1 MHIVLLDAASD
12 GLAVIAEAL
21 SHYAD
26 VSALHL
32 FSHASP
38 ASVQL
43 GSSYLNSS
51 TINTS
56 ASLATLKSIGSSLTQ
71 DGMILLYGC
80 DLAEGSI
87 GQNFVS
93 QFASLTGVTVG
104 ASSNTTGAASLGG
117 DWQMEVIA
125 TPNGNFFTHSRWSAK
140 HCKCDCE

>member
-1 MHIVLLDAASD
+1 MKLETQATTATAQASGQQVAVIDTRLKDYEQIVAALSPTMHIVLLDATSD

-21 SHYAD
+21 SHYTD

-56 ASLATLKSIGSSLTQ
+56 ASLAALKSIGSSLVQ
-71 DGMILLYGC
+71 DGMILFYGC

-93 QFASLTGVTVG
+93 QL
-104 ASSNTTGAASLGG
+104 L
-117 DWQMEVIA
+117 
-125 TPNGNFFTHSRWSAK
+125 R
-140 HCKCDCE
+140 